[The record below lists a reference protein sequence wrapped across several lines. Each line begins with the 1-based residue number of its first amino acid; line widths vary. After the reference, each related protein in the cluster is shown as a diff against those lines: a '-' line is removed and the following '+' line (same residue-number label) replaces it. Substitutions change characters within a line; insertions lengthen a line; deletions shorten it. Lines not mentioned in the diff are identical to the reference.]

1 MVIRGMSVSLIIL
14 CILITL
20 ALIFVPLM
28 VSKKAEKKQNEENEW
43 DKIKRYGKKLNEE
56 NRKKY

>member
-14 CILITL
+14 CIFITL